1 MILPYIY
8 LGYMFISLYMLSM
21 FLLIYLRNSKDIF
34 NYPKTKK
41 NYSVS
46 FIVPAFNEQET
57 IEDTL
62 EHIFAIDYENI
73 IEVIVVNDCSEDNTL
88 KIVKGLL
95 KKYKTLKII
104 SHEKNKGKA
113 ASLNDGLKIAKGE
126 LVIVVDADSYP
137 ASDCL
142 SKMVGFFDNEK
153 VGAVTCPV
161 TARNRKKFMEKLQG
175 IEYKM
180 IALTRKLL
188 EYVDAIYVTP
198 GPLAVYRKTALVDVG
213 GFDEKNMTEDIEIAW
228 NLTFNDW
235 KRRMCLDTSVSSTV
249 PDKFIPW
256 FKQRRRWNVGGL
268 QCIYKYRK
276 SLFDSKKGM
285 LGFFIIPFFIL
296 STFLGLLGLS
306 IFFYLLT
313 RRIISNFL
321 ITRYSIV
328 TETAILTAEEIFITP
343 TVLNYLGIVLFLFG
357 LVLLLIVFIVL
368 KEKILKRENLFNI
381 PFYMIVYMAFYPF
394 IMLAAIWHT
403 LKGKRVWR

>member
-276 SLFDSKKGM
+276 SLLESKKGM